1 LNWIKKWLFDRAKST
16 YAQLVLHISKKTIGV
31 LVDHSAVDFIE
42 PLRQYFRK
50 KGVEAENLVFLVF
63 LDQKPLSEENYLFY
77 HSKEIKW
84 SGYALN
90 DNIKSFLGF
99 DYTRVYYL
107 CTSFEPHQNLILSHC
122 SAAFKTGTYKA
133 GIEPYLDLTIDDEPC
148 DALKQVQ
155 LIDNWIDKLSTHGK

>member
-1 LNWIKKWLFDRAKST
+1 M
-16 YAQLVLHISKKTIGV
+16 
-31 LVDHSAVDFIE
+31 LVDHTAVELIE
-42 PLRQYFRK
+42 PIRQYFRK

-63 LDQKPLSEENYLFY
+63 LEQKPQSEENYLFY

-84 SGYALN
+84 GGYALN

-107 CTSFEPHQNLILSHC
+107 CTSFDPHQNLILSNC
-122 SAAFKTGTYKA
+122 CAAFKTGTYKA

-155 LIDNWIDKLSTHGK
+155 LIDNWIDKLSSHGK

>member
-1 LNWIKKWLFDRAKST
+1 MNWIKNWLFERAKST

-31 LVDHSAVDFIE
+31 LVDHTAVELIE
-42 PLRQYFRK
+42 PIRQYFRK

-63 LDQKPLSEENYLFY
+63 LEQKPQSEENYLFY

-84 SGYALN
+84 GGYALN

-107 CTSFEPHQNLILSHC
+107 CTSFDPHQNLILSNC

-155 LIDNWIDKLSTHGK
+155 LIDNWIDKLSSHGK

>member
-1 LNWIKKWLFDRAKST
+1 LNWIKKWLFERAKST
-16 YAQLVLHISKKTIGV
+16 YAHLVLHISKKTIGV
-31 LVDHSAVDFIE
+31 LVDHTAVELIE
-42 PLRQYFRK
+42 PIRQYFRK

-63 LDQKPLSEENYLFY
+63 LDQKPQSEENYLFY

-84 SGYALN
+84 GGYALN

-107 CTSFEPHQNLILSHC
+107 CTSFEPHQNLILSNC
-122 SAAFKTGTYKA
+122 SAAFKTGTYKT

-155 LIDNWIDKLSTHGK
+155 LIDTWIDKLSSHGK

>member
-1 LNWIKKWLFDRAKST
+1 MNWIKKWLFERAKST

-31 LVDHSAVDFIE
+31 LVDHTAVELIE
-42 PLRQYFRK
+42 PIRQYFRK

-84 SGYALN
+84 GGYALN

-99 DYTRVYYL
+99 DYTRVY
-107 CTSFEPHQNLILSHC
+107 
-122 SAAFKTGTYKA
+122 
-133 GIEPYLDLTIDDEPC
+133 
-148 DALKQVQ
+148 
-155 LIDNWIDKLSTHGK
+155 

>member
-1 LNWIKKWLFDRAKST
+1 M
-16 YAQLVLHISKKTIGV
+16 
-31 LVDHSAVDFIE
+31 
-42 PLRQYFRK
+42 
-50 KGVEAENLVFLVF
+50 
-63 LDQKPLSEENYLFY
+63 
-77 HSKEIKW
+77 
-84 SGYALN
+84 N

-107 CTSFEPHQNLILSHC
+107 CTSFDPHQNLILSNC

-155 LIDNWIDKLSTHGK
+155 LIDNWIDKLSSHGK

>member
-1 LNWIKKWLFDRAKST
+1 M
-16 YAQLVLHISKKTIGV
+16 
-31 LVDHSAVDFIE
+31 DHSAVDFIE

-50 KGVEAENLVFLVF
+50 KGVEAENLV
-63 LDQKPLSEENYLFY
+63 
-77 HSKEIKW
+77 
-84 SGYALN
+84 
-90 DNIKSFLGF
+90 
-99 DYTRVYYL
+99 
-107 CTSFEPHQNLILSHC
+107 LSHC